1 MREDICSIPVSE
13 VFEVKDGCPICRLYN
28 TLEKRMVDYIMGDAM
43 MEPDVRTETNK
54 KGFCRRHYD
63 QMGDCRAKL
72 AFSLVLGTHM
82 DRLMALKPSQL
93 EQELPALQQTCFVC
107 EKIEWSLSRLMNTVF
122 RLYETE
128 PEFRALFQAQPYFCL
143 RHYTLLLKGVSEKK
157 IKKQKKAFLNDLYAA
172 SHRRGEELRSRL
184 QAFSN
189 SFDYRADPNVPMPP
203 EVKDS
208 LRDTVD
214 YLTGK

>member
-13 VFEVKDGCPICRLYN
+13 VFAVKDGCPICRLYD

-43 MEPDVRTETNK
+43 MEPDVRTETNQ

-72 AFSLVLGTHM
+72 AFSLVLGTHI
-82 DRLMALKPSQL
+82 DRLMALKPAEL
-93 EQELPALQQTCFVC
+93 ERELPALQQSCFVC
-107 EKIEWSLSRLMNTVF
+107 EKIEWGLSRLLDTVF

-128 PEFRALFQAQPYFCL
+128 PEFRAVFQSQPYFCL
-143 RHYTLLLKGVSEKK
+143 RHYALLLRGVAAKK
-157 IKKQKKAFLNDLYAA
+157 VKKQKKAFLTDLHTAA
-172 SHRRGEELRSRL
+172 HRRGEELRGRL

-189 SFDYRADPNVPMPP
+189 SFDYRADHSAPMPQ

-208 LRDTVD
+208 LRDAVE